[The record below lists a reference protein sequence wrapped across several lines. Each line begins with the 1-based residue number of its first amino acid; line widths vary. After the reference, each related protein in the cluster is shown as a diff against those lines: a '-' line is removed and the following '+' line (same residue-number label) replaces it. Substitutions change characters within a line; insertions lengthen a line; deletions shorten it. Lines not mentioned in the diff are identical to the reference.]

1 MFALVVVIYDW
12 RIGLLLMIGIV
23 AFFAINAAMQH
34 ASHAVSPR
42 KTASDTRLVSAVLEY
57 VQGIGVVRSYNLQN
71 EANATVD
78 QAIKENKDI
87 NIKLE
92 KTFIPYSFLQSL
104 VLKCF
109 GVAMIF
115 LSIALYV
122 GDSMSL
128 MSCLLLVISSFMVYG
143 QLDAAG
149 TYSSLLRVLDISV
162 DKING
167 ILQSPVMDTDGK
179 TITPPSHTIQ
189 GEHVRFSY
197 ENKTVIDDISFT
209 IDQGTT
215 TAIIGPS
222 GSGKTTLSSLMA
234 RFWDVDEG
242 SITLGGTDVRDY
254 TFDSLLANFSMVFQN
269 VYLFN
274 DTIANNI
281 RFGKLDATMA
291 EVENAARK
299 ACCHEFISR
308 LPRGYD
314 TVIGE
319 AGATISGGEKQRI
332 SIARALLKDAPIII
346 LDEATANVDP
356 ENEALLQEA
365 IAELTHGKTIVMIAH
380 RLKTVR
386 NADQILV
393 VDGGR
398 IVQRGTHEE
407 LMRSGGLYADFVA
420 MREKAIGWKLGGR

>member
-1 MFALVVVIYDW
+1 
-12 RIGLLLMIGIV
+12 
-23 AFFAINAAMQH
+23 
-34 ASHAVSPR
+34 
-42 KTASDTRLVSAVLEY
+42 
-57 VQGIGVVRSYNLQN
+57 
-71 EANATVD
+71 
-78 QAIKENKDI
+78 
-87 NIKLE
+87 
-92 KTFIPYSFLQSL
+92 
-104 VLKCF
+104 
-109 GVAMIF
+109 MIF

-254 TFDSLLANFSMVFQN
+254 TLDSLLANFSMVFQN

-407 LMRSGGLYADFVA
+407 FMRSGGLYADFVA